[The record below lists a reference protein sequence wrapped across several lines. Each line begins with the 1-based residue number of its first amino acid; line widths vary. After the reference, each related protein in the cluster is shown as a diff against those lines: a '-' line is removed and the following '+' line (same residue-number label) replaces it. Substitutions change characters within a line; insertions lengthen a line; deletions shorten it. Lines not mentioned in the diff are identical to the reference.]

1 MRTRKARMPD
11 ADAIYGL
18 IRSLSYDGTLLPRSF
33 AEIYENVR
41 DFTVAESHQGE
52 FLGCGALHLYGPHL
66 AEIRSIAVARSAQK
80 RGAGGAL
87 VEALLAEAESHSI
100 PCVCLFTRI
109 PDFFQHFGFEQAA
122 RTALPD
128 KIYKDCANCPR
139 INACDEIAMARG
151 VLPETAVLGPARVE
165 EHLIPLQLLVQ

>member
-1 MRTRKARMPD
+1 MRARKARLPD
-11 ADAIYGL
+11 ADAIHGL
-18 IRSLSYDGTLLPRSF
+18 IRSLSFDGTLLPRSP

-41 DFTVAESHQGE
+41 DFTVVEHDSGE

-66 AEIRSIAVARSAQK
+66 AEIRSIAVKEVSKRS
-80 RGAGGAL
+80 GAGGLL
-87 VEALLAEAESHSI
+87 VQALLAEAESHDV

-109 PDFFQHFGFEQAA
+109 PAFFQRFGFAEVQ

-139 INACDEIAMARG
+139 INACDEIAMAVG
-151 VLPETAVLGPARVE
+151 VLPDIAVLGPARVE
-165 EHLIPLQLLVQ
+165 ESLVPLQL

>member
-1 MRTRKARMPD
+1 MRIRKARLPD
-11 ADAIYGL
+11 ADAIHDL
-18 IRSLSYDGTLLPRSF
+18 IRSLSFDGTLLPRSP

-41 DFTVAESHQGE
+41 DFTVAETEAGE

-66 AEIRSIAVARSAQK
+66 AEIRSIAVDEKSKKQ
-80 RGAGGAL
+80 GAGGRL
-87 VEALLAEAESHSI
+87 VEALLAEAESHSV

-109 PDFFQHFGFEQAA
+109 PRFFQRFGFVEVG

-139 INACDEIAMARG
+139 INACDEIAMALG
-151 VLPETAVLGPARVE
+151 VLPEIAILGPARVE
-165 EHLIPLQLLVQ
+165 EHLVPLQL

>member
-1 MRTRKARMPD
+1 MLARKARLPD
-11 ADAIYGL
+11 AESIHSL
-18 IRSLSYDGTLLPRSF
+18 IRSFSYDGTLLPRSP

-41 DFTVAESHQGE
+41 DFTVVETDAGE

-66 AEIRSIAVARSAQK
+66 AEIRSIAVNPKTKKQ
-80 RGAGGAL
+80 GAGGLL
-87 VEALLAEAESHSI
+87 VEALVAEAESHSI

-109 PDFFQHFGFEQAA
+109 PGFFERFGFVAVE
-122 RTALPD
+122 RTTLPD

-151 VLPETAVLGPARVE
+151 VLPDIAVLGPARVD
-165 EHLIPLQLLVQ
+165 EHLVPLQI